1 MSPAPPQIF
10 DPTLVR
16 AHETR
21 AARRRERGR
30 ESFLLTRIS
39 SDLAERLQ
47 DVNRTFKRCLL
58 IAPRGFEQTLLAEL
72 PPPRHP
78 ARIDTA
84 LPSEH
89 TRLSAPA
96 ATYDLVI
103 GVLGLGLAS
112 DPVGSLIEARTKL
125 VPDGLLLASFLGG
138 ETLRELR
145 SALYTLDTATRGSP
159 APRIH
164 PAIGHVEAGQ
174 LMARAGLALPVIDV
188 DRFTVRYRDLQTLVD
203 DLRDAGLSSA
213 LAPQTPLPKNALA
226 RLDHRQ
232 EDGRYPT
239 TYEIL
244 HLSGWHPHESQQ
256 KPLKPGSAQVSL
268 ADVMRPK
275 S

>member
-10 DPTLVR
+10 DPARVR
-16 AHETR
+16 AFEAR
-21 AARRRERGR
+21 AARRRRRGR
-30 ESFLLTRIS
+30 ESFLLARIAT
-39 SDLAERLQ
+39 DLADRLQ
-47 DVNRTFKRCLL
+47 DVNRTFEHCLL
-58 IAPRGFEQTLLAEL
+58 IAPEGFRGTLLAEL
-72 PPPRHP
+72 PPARHP

-89 TRLSAPA
+89 TRLSAPP

-103 GVLGLGLAS
+103 AVLGLGLAA
-112 DPVGSLIEARTKL
+112 DPVGSLIETRTRL

-145 SALYTLDTATRGSP
+145 SALYALDTATRGSP

-164 PAIGHVEAGQ
+164 PAVGHVEAGQ
-174 LMARAGLALPVIDV
+174 LLARAGLALPVIDV
-188 DRFTVRYRDLQTLVD
+188 DRFTVRYRDLQTLVE

-213 LAPQTPLPKNALA
+213 LATQTPLPKNALA
-226 RLDHRQ
+226 RLDYPQ
-232 EDGRYPT
+232 DDGRYPT
-239 TYEIL
+239 TLEIL

-268 ADVMRPK
+268 GDILKPK
-275 S
+275 P